1 MPTTTQAAAIIWLGI
16 AASVLDARPAAH
28 AQAVFGPTSTV
39 AAPASTPWPAQPP
52 GRIYVLPFAID
63 PAIQEQLAQ
72 QAEGPIPQGPVR
84 KMLASR
90 PRVADIVTGY
100 DRSLPVGA
108 SVARMVAADLAR
120 AGLPAVSWEQPEP
133 PPADG
138 WRLTGQVVMLDEGS
152 AAARNAIGFGVG
164 NTHIGIDVALS
175 DPATAGGQPFFLL
188 DTSDRGRMM
197 PGTVPI
203 AAAAGFNPYVVVGK
217 LAASSS
223 GISDITQ
230 QQRLA
235 DGIVQAVTEAMAQH
249 PPQAAR

>member
-1 MPTTTQAAAIIWLGI
+1 MPTTRPSAAAAWLAMTTAIWLASSVAQSQNPLSPT
-16 AASVLDARPAAH
+16 AA
-28 AQAVFGPTSTV
+28 V
-39 AAPASTPWPAQPP
+39 AAPAATPWPAQPP
-52 GRIYVLPFAID
+52 TRIYVLPFAID
-63 PAIQEQLAQ
+63 PAILEQLAQ

-120 AGLPAVSWEQPEP
+120 AGLPAVSWEQAEP

-138 WRLTGQVVMLDEGS
+138 WRLTGQVVQLDEGS

-235 DGIVQAVTEAMAQH
+235 DGIVQAITEAMAQH
-249 PPQAAR
+249 PPQPAR